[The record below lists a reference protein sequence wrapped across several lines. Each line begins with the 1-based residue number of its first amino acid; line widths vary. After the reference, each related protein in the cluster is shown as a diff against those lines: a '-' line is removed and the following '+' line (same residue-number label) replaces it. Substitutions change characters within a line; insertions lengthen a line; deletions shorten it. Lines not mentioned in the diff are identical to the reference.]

1 MVDEKIV
8 GEIGYGLFLFVGIE
22 DEDMDE
28 DLEWFVSKIVKMC
41 IFSDEEGKMNYF
53 VKDVDGDILVV
64 SQFILYVS
72 VKKGNCFFFM
82 GVVWLEYVILMY
94 EKFIK
99 ILEII
104 FGCMVEMGEF
114 GVDMKV
120 CLFNDGL
127 VIIFIDSKN
136 CE

>member
-64 SQFILYVS
+64 S
-72 VKKGNCFFFM
+72 
-82 GVVWLEYVILMY
+82 
-94 EKFIK
+94 
-99 ILEII
+99 
-104 FGCMVEMGEF
+104 
-114 GVDMKV
+114 
-120 CLFNDGL
+120 
-127 VIIFIDSKN
+127 
-136 CE
+136 